1 MNPFHSKFFVIST
14 FMLAAAGILQ
24 GCAGNCGRL
33 ARDDKTNEV
42 FLKGEV
48 SPDCNYFYTGPEKLP
63 SAILKI
69 DKQYELV
76 SDLWVPF
83 DSAEDNLGKWVEN
96 LLFYS
101 GDRGRN
107 RPYGYKIIDCE
118 GKTVG
123 GWYSAWDWTAV
134 KCLEGGKLEIFAPPL
149 GDPRDDYDD
158 DKIILRPRR

>member
-1 MNPFHSKFFVIST
+1 MNPFMSKNCIIAAIL
-14 FMLAAAGILQ
+14 LAAAGILQ
-24 GCAGNCGRL
+24 GCAGNYGQL
-33 ARDDKTNEV
+33 VRDAKTNES
-42 FLKGEV
+42 FLKGDV
-48 SPDCNYFYTGPEKLP
+48 SSDYDYFYTGPEKLP

-69 DKQYELV
+69 DKNYELV
-76 SDLWVPF
+76 SDLWAPLDF
-83 DSAEDNLGKWVEN
+83 AEDNLGKWVEN
-96 LLFYS
+96 LRFYH

-118 GKTVG
+118 GKNVG

-134 KCLEGGKLEIFAPPL
+134 KCLEGDKIEVFPPPL